1 MRRLEHDGLTDT
13 MAAMLCNCRQDLM
26 GVYRS
31 ERKGGSVIQL
41 GKGDFRPIAY
51 LN

>member
-1 MRRLEHDGLTDT
+1 
-13 MAAMLCNCRQDLM
+13 M

-41 GKGDFRPIAY
+41 GKGDFRPIGY
-51 LN
+51 LKSRR